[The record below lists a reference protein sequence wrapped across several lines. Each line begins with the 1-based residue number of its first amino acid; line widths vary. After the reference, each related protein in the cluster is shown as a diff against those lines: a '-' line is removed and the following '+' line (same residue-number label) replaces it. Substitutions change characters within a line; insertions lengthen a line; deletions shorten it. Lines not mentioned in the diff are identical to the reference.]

1 MTAKTAAERKAA
13 ERERR
18 AAADLHEVRG
28 IWAPKELHTA
38 IRDQAAKA
46 VKRQTKGKP

>member
-28 IWAPKELHTA
+28 IWAAKELHTA
-38 IRDQAAKA
+38 IRDQAKA
-46 VKRQTKGKP
+46 FKRQTKGKP